1 MPIWAQG
8 IASNRWINYQQF
20 IQTLEKAI
28 EQHRQQLTQ
37 WTQKVDVALNSW
49 REKKQRLQA
58 WQTLQDRQSAAA
70 LLAENR
76 LDQKKMDEFAPACCN
91 EENRMITLPQ
101 LITTDTDVTTGLQA
115 GKTADSAQDFLAL
128 LAGALG
134 AGDAQGKDAPLSLA
148 DLQAAGGKLQKGLL
162 QKNGDTPQTTAL
174 ADLLA
179 RQDLL
184 TDDATADLTE
194 AQQLLSTL
202 TPSLK
207 SNALNA
213 LSKTA
218 RQDDNAPALSD
229 EDLANLS
236 ALFAMLPGQ
245 PALTPTTRT
254 ASAEGALSAPASL
267 RGDTRAATQ
276 DAVAG
281 LTTAS

>member
-1 MPIWAQG
+1 
-8 IASNRWINYQQF
+8 
-20 IQTLEKAI
+20 
-28 EQHRQQLTQ
+28 
-37 WTQKVDVALNSW
+37 
-49 REKKQRLQA
+49 
-58 WQTLQDRQSAAA
+58 
-70 LLAENR
+70 
-76 LDQKKMDEFAPACCN
+76 
-91 EENRMITLPQ
+91 MITLPQ

-254 ASAEGALSAPASL
+254 ASAEGALSAP
-267 RGDTRAATQ
+267 
-276 DAVAG
+276 V
-281 LTTAS
+281 

>member
-1 MPIWAQG
+1 MP
-8 IASNRWINYQQF
+8 RF
-20 IQTLEKAI
+20 
-28 EQHRQQLTQ
+28 
-37 WTQKVDVALNSW
+37 
-49 REKKQRLQA
+49 RLPIS
-58 WQTLQDRQSAAA
+58 R
-70 LLAENR
+70 R
-76 LDQKKMDEFAPACCN
+76 
-91 EENRMITLPQ
+91 
-101 LITTDTDVTTGLQA
+101 
-115 GKTADSAQDFLAL
+115 
-128 LAGALG
+128 
-134 AGDAQGKDAPLSLA
+134 
-148 DLQAAGGKLQKGLL
+148 QAANCKKDCC
-162 QKNGDTPQTTAL
+162 KNGDTPQTTAL

-267 RGDTRAATQ
+267 RGDTRAAMQ

-281 LTTAS
+281 LTTGELKKGKSMPRLTSPQTQQATSR